1 MLSRLLQQI
10 FDRPDPA
17 QAAQKHL
24 DQGRQCLAAGKQ
36 EEGRLHLRAAF
47 ELEPDSASVLE
58 ALGLAL
64 GMAGELDLAR
74 QAAGGALA
82 RNPRSL
88 AARLCLGNVLTR
100 EERYDEAIGIYREA
114 LQIEAD
120 NAFIHY
126 NLAIALM
133 NRGDTKSA
141 LDHYR
146 RTAEL
151 VPDCPDEYGSI
162 LFLLNASP
170 EAGDEEIAAEHIR
183 WGERFADPLMRG
195 TAHRNT
201 ADPERR
207 LRVGYVS
214 GDFAG
219 HAASLYIEPIL
230 AHHDRERFEVACF
243 VNAPEVPPEPAGQA
257 ARWHRID
264 ALSDEEAAQLV
275 EAEGID
281 ILVDLSGHTR
291 RNRLLVFARKP
302 APVQMTLLG
311 YPNTTGLAAMD
322 YRISDVHADPPGL
335 TEHLHRERLLRLP
348 RSLWCYAPSPLMPP
362 VSEAPCTANGY
373 VTLGSLNAAYKL
385 NEGTLDAWVA
395 ILRAVPEAHMLLA
408 TIPKGEAQ
416 SRLRAYFASRGIGEG
431 RIEIVDRMQVSDY
444 WRLLSRV
451 DLALDPFPCNG
462 GSTTCESLWM
472 GVPTLTLAGATFRE
486 RAGLSLLTNAGLTE
500 FITHD
505 LEAYVAAAVALARD
519 PARLAGVR
527 AGLRERM
534 RVSPL
539 LDARGYARDLES
551 LYRAAWK
558 TWCADR
564 GSPRQ
569 AGTSR

>member
-24 DQGRQCLAAGKQ
+24 EQGRQCLVAGKQ

-47 ELEPDSASVLE
+47 DLAPDSAGVLE

-74 QAAGGALA
+74 EAARKALA
-82 RNPRSL
+82 HSPRSL
-88 AARLCLGNVLTR
+88 PARLCLGNVLTR
-100 EERYDEAIGIYREA
+100 EERYDDAIGIYREA
-114 LQIEAD
+114 LEIEAD

-133 NRGDTKSA
+133 NRGDTQAA
-141 LDHYR
+141 LAHYR

-151 VPDCPDEYGSI
+151 APDSPDEYGSI

-170 EAGDEEIAAEHIR
+170 EAGADTIAAEHVR

-195 TAHRNT
+195 TAHRNS

-214 GDFAG
+214 GDFVG
-219 HAASLYIEPIL
+219 HAASSFIEPIL
-230 AHHDRERFEVACF
+230 AHHDRERFELACF
-243 VNAPEVPPEPAGQA
+243 ANAPEIPPEAARHA

-311 YPNTTGLAAMD
+311 YPNTTGLGAMD
-322 YRISDVHADPPGL
+322 YRISDIHADPPGR

-348 RSLWCYAPSPLMPP
+348 RSLWCYAPSPLMPQ
-362 VSEAPCTANGY
+362 VSEPPFSGRGY
-373 VTLGSLNAAYKL
+373 VTLASLNAVYKL
-385 NEGTLDAWVA
+385 NEATLEAWLA
-395 ILRAVPEAHMLLA
+395 ILRAVPEAHLVLA

-416 SRLRAYFASRGIGEG
+416 SRMRAYFASRGIGEA
-431 RIEIVDRMQVSDY
+431 RIDVVDRMPVVDY
-444 WRLLSRV
+444 WRLLSGV

-486 RAGLSLLTNAGLTE
+486 RAGLSLLTNVGLPE

-505 LEAYVAAAVALARD
+505 LDAYVAAAVAFARD
-519 PARLAGVR
+519 PARLARVR

-534 RVSPL
+534 RASPL
-539 LDARGYARDLES
+539 LDAKGYARDLES

-564 GSPRQ
+564 ESTRQ
-569 AGTSR
+569 AGARR

>member
-47 ELEPDSASVLE
+47 ELEPDSAPALE

-64 GMAGELDLAR
+64 GLAGELDLAR
-74 QAAGGALA
+74 QAAGRALA

-88 AARLCLGNVLTR
+88 PARLCLGNVLTR

-170 EAGDEEIAAEHIR
+170 EAGAEEIAAEHLR
-183 WGERFADPLMRG
+183 WGERFADALMRR

-219 HAASLYIEPIL
+219 HAASSFIEPIL

-243 VNAPEVPPEPAGQA
+243 VNAPEIPPEPAGHA
-257 ARWHRID
+257 VHWHRID
-264 ALSDEEAAQLV
+264 ALSDEEAAQRV

-322 YRISDVHADPPGL
+322 YRISDVHADPPGR

-362 VSEAPCTANGY
+362 VSEAPCTANGH
-373 VTLGSLNAAYKL
+373 VTLASLNAAYKL

-395 ILRAVPEAHMLLA
+395 ILRGVPEAHLLLA
-408 TIPKGEAQ
+408 TIPRGEAQ
-416 SRLRAYFASRGIGEG
+416 SRLRAYFASRGIGEA
-431 RIEIVDRMQVSDY
+431 RIEVVDRMQVSDY

-486 RAGLSLLTNAGLTE
+486 RAGLSLLTNAGLAE
-500 FITHD
+500 FVTHD
-505 LEAYVAAAVALARD
+505 LDAYIAAAAALARD
-519 PARLAGVR
+519 PGRLAGAR

-534 RVSPL
+534 RASPL
-539 LDARGYARDLES
+539 LDAKGYARDLES

-564 GSPRQ
+564 GGARQ
-569 AGTSR
+569 AGARR

>member
-47 ELEPDSASVLE
+47 DLEPDSASVLE

-74 QAAGGALA
+74 EAAGKALA

-88 AARLCLGNVLTR
+88 PARLCLGNVLTR
-100 EERYDEAIGIYREA
+100 EERYDDAIGIYRDA
-114 LQIEAD
+114 LEIEAD

-133 NRGDTKSA
+133 NRGDTQSA
-141 LDHYR
+141 LAHYR

-151 VPDCPDEYGSI
+151 APECPDEFGSI

-170 EAGDEEIAAEHIR
+170 GAGAEAIAAEHLR
-183 WGERFADPLMRG
+183 WGARFADPLMRG
-195 TAHRNT
+195 TAHRNP

-214 GDFAG
+214 GDFSG
-219 HAASLYIEPIL
+219 HAASSFIEPIL

-243 VNAPEVPPEPAGQA
+243 DNAPDMPPEA
-257 ARWHRID
+257 ARHSAQWHRIA
-264 ALSDEEAAQLV
+264 ALSDEEAAQWV

-322 YRISDVHADPPGL
+322 YRISDVHADPPGR

-362 VSEAPCTANGY
+362 VSEPPCAGRGY
-373 VTLGSLNAAYKL
+373 VTLASLNAAFKL
-385 NEGTLDAWVA
+385 NEGTLEAWA
-395 ILRAVPEAHMLLA
+395 GILRAVPEAHMFLA

-416 SRLRAYFASRGIGEG
+416 SRIRAYFASRGIGEG
-431 RIEIVDRMQVSDY
+431 RIDVVDRVQVADY
-444 WRLLSRV
+444 WRLLAGA

-486 RAGLSLLTNAGLTE
+486 RAGLSLLTNVGLTE

-505 LEAYVAAAVALARD
+505 LDAYVATAVALARD
-519 PARLAGVR
+519 PARLARVR

-534 RVSPL
+534 RASPL
-539 LDARGYARDLES
+539 LDAKGYARDLES

-564 GSPRQ
+564 GSARQ
-569 AGTSR
+569 AGARR